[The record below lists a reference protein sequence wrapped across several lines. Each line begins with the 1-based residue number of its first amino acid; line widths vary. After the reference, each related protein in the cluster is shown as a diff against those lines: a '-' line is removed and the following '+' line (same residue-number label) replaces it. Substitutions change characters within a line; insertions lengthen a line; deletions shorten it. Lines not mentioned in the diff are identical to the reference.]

1 MSYTNAAVLAP
12 LSRKTDEPVND
23 NVVRNDD
30 ALLRAAAVSIHF
42 GGVKVLEGVSLSL
55 AAGDLSGLIGPNGAG
70 KSTLFDILAGE
81 RHPTSGQVFLG
92 GNAVENEASHT
103 RLQAGMGR
111 TFQIPRPFAGMS
123 VLENVML
130 GCQNHAGEHL
140 WPNWFL
146 PKRVAR
152 IEAAAQ
158 ARAMEILEFVTLA
171 KLCHQPAGILS
182 GGQRKLLELARVL
195 MAEPRLILLDE
206 PAAGVNPAL
215 LEVIIE
221 RIAALN
227 RRGITFLIVEH
238 NMDLIAKLCRHVFVM
253 AAGSVLCE
261 GKPCEVTRDPRVI
274 DAYLG
279 GPAP

>member
-1 MSYTNAAVLAP
+1 M
-12 LSRKTDEPVND
+12 
-23 NVVRNDD
+23 NDD
-30 ALLRAAAVSIHF
+30 LVRHDDSLLRAAAVSMHF
-42 GGVKVLEGVSLSL
+42 GGVRVLDAVSLSL
-55 AAGDLSGLIGPNGAG
+55 AAGDLSALIGPNGAG
-70 KSTLFDILAGE
+70 KTTLFDILAGE
-81 RHPTSGQVFLG
+81 RRPTSGRVFLSG
-92 GNAVENEASHT
+92 SAVEKQAAHT
-103 RLQAGMGR
+103 RLHAGMGR
-111 TFQIPRPFAGMS
+111 TFQIPRPFAAMS

-130 GCQNHAGEHL
+130 GCQNHVGERL
-140 WPNWFL
+140 WANWFA
-146 PKRVAR
+146 PQRVAR
-152 IEAAAQ
+152 IEAGAQ
-158 ARAMEILEFVTLA
+158 ARAMEILEFVTLS
-171 KLCHQPAGILS
+171 KLAHQPAGFLS

-238 NMDLIAKLCRHVFVM
+238 NMDVIAQLCRHVFVM
-253 AAGSVLCE
+253 AAGSVLCQ
-261 GKPCEVTRDPRVI
+261 GKPSDVTRDPRVI

>member
-1 MSYTNAAVLAP
+1 M
-12 LSRKTDEPVND
+12 RKNDDPVND
-23 NVVRNDD
+23 DLERNDD
-30 ALLRAAAVSIHF
+30 SLLRAQAVSMRF
-42 GGVKVLEGVSLSL
+42 GGVKVLDAVSLSL
-55 AAGDLSGLIGPNGAG
+55 APGDLSGLIGPNGAG

-81 RHPTSGQVFLG
+81 RRPTSGRVFLRG
-92 GNAVENEASHT
+92 HAVEKAAAHS
-103 RLQAGMGR
+103 RLQSGMGR
-111 TFQIPRPFAGMS
+111 TFQIPRPFAAMS

-140 WPNWFL
+140 WANWFAAQ
-146 PKRVAR
+146 RVLR

-158 ARAMEILEFVTLA
+158 VRAMEILQFVTLSNLA
-171 KLCHQPAGILS
+171 QQPAGVLS

-227 RRGITFLIVEH
+227 RRGISFLIVEH
-238 NMDLIAKLCRHVFVM
+238 NMDVIARLCRHVFVM
-253 AAGSVLCE
+253 AAGAMLCE
-261 GKPCEVTRDPRVI
+261 GKPSEVTRDPRVI

-279 GPAP
+279 GPAQ